1 MGSVLSKMEEQE
13 MTSQLQGIEPASLAG
28 IIWDTISSVGVDDE
42 SEKFGISFE
51 GGKES
56 PKIIFWDNGE
66 VTEMPK
72 KVFLEILEM
81 ISERVI
87 KTYETEYNIEESQ
100 ELKPGVD
107 NLKLAKA
114 RLQEEI
120 ESLQG
125 QEGAKEYRGRLDSI
139 QSVEEES
146 KAEEMVQEVRQRRG
160 SLTWRS
166 EDNLFDGRQRRLSS
180 KGLEGVVDR
189 LPELRR
195 RYEDAIKPMQ
205 RVRKKIMALGIFG
218 SKINPENR
226 IEDEE
231 MLISTP
237 PEVYPRHTNLDSL
250 HESHNS
256 LPEQDEPT
264 SSTVE
269 TTTGHTILDLSSR
282 RNSLLPLLESEE
294 EEPICSTIET
304 TTLRKGHTILDL
316 SSRRDSL
323 SPLLESEEEEP
334 ICSTI
339 ETTTLRKGHTILD
352 LSKRHDSLLSL
363 PEQEEPISPS
373 EITFRR
379 DSTK

>member
-28 IIWDTISSVGVDDE
+28 IIWDTINSVGVDDE

-87 KTYETEYNIEESQ
+87 ETYETEYNIEESQ
-100 ELKPGVD
+100 ELKSGVN
-107 NLKLAKA
+107 NLKLAKM

-120 ESLQG
+120 ESVQG

-226 IEDEE
+226 IEDKE

-237 PEVYPRHTNLDSL
+237 PEVYPRHTNLTILDSL

-256 LPEQDEPT
+256 LPEQ
-264 SSTVE
+264 
-269 TTTGHTILDLSSR
+269 
-282 RNSLLPLLESEE
+282 

-316 SSRRDSL
+316 SRRRDSL

-334 ICSTI
+334 TSSTI

-352 LSKRHDSLLSL
+352 LSRRHDSLLSL